1 MIKAVDPYLHA
12 AEGFLHAV
20 RDDIDKLDLRLD
32 DSLKIAAVYAQV
44 SLARSL
50 RELADAT
57 IERAGQHAAGQH
69 AADQSNGGP
78 VRHPDQAPLPI

>member
-1 MIKAVDPYLHA
+1 MDPYLHA

-50 RELADAT
+50 REIADVT
-57 IERAGQHAAGQH
+57 LDRVDEPRGESEFTREDGVLGHPGIT
-69 AADQSNGGP
+69 NLP
-78 VRHPDQAPLPI
+78 V

>member
-1 MIKAVDPYLHA
+1 VSKAVDPYLHA

-32 DSLKIAAVYAQV
+32 DSLKIATVYAQV

-50 RELADAT
+50 REIADVT
-57 IERAGQHAAGQH
+57 LERMGGEPRESPFGENPIAG
-69 AADQSNGGP
+69 
-78 VRHPDQAPLPI
+78 HPHIVSHR

>member
-1 MIKAVDPYLHA
+1 VNRAVDPYLHA

-50 RELADAT
+50 REIADSTMDRTADH
-57 IERAGQHAAGQH
+57 EHASQP
-69 AADQSNGGP
+69 AD
-78 VRHPDQAPLPI
+78 

>member
-1 MIKAVDPYLHA
+1 MDPYLHA

-50 RELADAT
+50 REIADT
-57 IERAGQHAAGQH
+57 TLDRSGHAGEQA
-69 AADQSNGGP
+69 NGGHAE
-78 VRHPDQAPLPI
+78 HPGQAPLPI